1 MPEYT
6 FWDEDAEREVIVF
19 FESMEG
25 PDGPPGIGEL
35 LEGTNLRR
43 RPDLPVRPVVRE
55 IQFTGWSQPQ
65 WAKGAR
71 HYTKDGVPMFENKRQ
86 VEEYVA
92 VQNSETME
100 NGGQQGGEVIEYD
113 AAPTNEDLQNRKR
126 KRSS

>member
-6 FWDEDAEREVIVF
+6 FWDEEHDREVIVF
-19 FESMEG
+19 FESMQG
-25 PDGPPGIGEL
+25 PEGPPGIGEL
-35 LEGTNLRR
+35 LEGTRLRR

-55 IQFTGWSQPQ
+55 IQFTGWSQPL

-71 HYTKDGVPMFENKRQ
+71 HYTKDGVPMFENRRQ

-113 AAPTNEDLQNRKR
+113 AAPTHEDLQNRKR
-126 KRSS
+126 QRRG